1 MTKIVPFDI
10 KYRSQ
15 IECGEYKVKY
25 EDAYGITDA
34 RIVCWDVRCWEFG
47 EQVPILALIN
57 ITAINTIKDA
67 VFENPKSFRE
77 DGIERS
83 GNGKLIIE
91 ADNEAGDEL
100 AVFDF
105 QKRFEELMKEGEQLI
120 EKLKASR

>member
-1 MTKIVPFDI
+1 MKKIVPFDI
-10 KYRSQ
+10 KYRPQ
-15 IECGEYKVKY
+15 IESGEYKVKY
-25 EDAYGITDA
+25 EDDSGISDA
-34 RIVCWDVRCWEFG
+34 RIVCWDVGCWVFQ

-57 ITAINTIKDA
+57 ITVVNTINDA
-67 VFENPKSFRE
+67 VFETAKSFRE